1 VRSVVSIF
9 MDKFLITG
17 GRPLQGRVAISG
29 AKNAALPA
37 MTAALLTDQRV
48 VLHNIPRVRDIS
60 TLRSLLEDLGVD
72 SSVTHEEHGN
82 RIEIEARQLLNPVA
96 PYELVKQ
103 MRASVLVLGPLV
115 ARFGQARVSLPGGC
129 AIGVRPINLHLKGL
143 EKLGASI
150 SFDHGYVKARADG
163 LRGTDFYFDTISVTG
178 TENLMMAA
186 TLAEGVTVLENAA
199 REPEVQDLA
208 NLLNKMGAQVEGA
221 GTHEIRI
228 RGVSRLHGA
237 EHSIIPDRIEAGT
250 FLTAAAITGGEL
262 AVERCNPEHLTAVLA
277 KLGEAGVQV
286 VRGAGKEANGGHTL
300 NVKPGGKLRALDV
313 TTQEYPGFPTD
324 MQAQYMTLMTQAE
337 GSAVITETIFE
348 NRFMHALELA
358 RMGADITVNG
368 RRAVVRGKTPLSGAK
383 IQASDLRA
391 SASLVLAGLAAEGE
405 TLIDRVYHIDRGYE
419 RIEKK
424 LNQVGAKIAR
434 ISESD

>member
-1 VRSVVSIF
+1 

-17 GRPLQGRVAISG
+17 GRPLEGRMVISG

-37 MTAALLTDQRV
+37 LTAALLTDQRV

-72 SSVTHEEHGN
+72 AAVTHEAHGN
-82 RIEIEARQLLNPVA
+82 RIEIEARRLLNPVA

-150 SFDHGYVKARADG
+150 SFDHGYVNARANG
-163 LRGTDFYFDTISVTG
+163 LRGTNFHFDTISVTG

-186 TLAEGVTVLENAA
+186 TLADGVTVLENAA

-208 NLLNKMGAQVEGA
+208 DLLNKMGAIIEGA
-221 GTHEIRI
+221 GTPEIRI

-237 EHSIIPDRIEAGT
+237 EHTIIPDRIEAGT

-262 AVERCNPEHLTAVLA
+262 VVERCNAEHLTAVLA
-277 KLGEAGVQV
+277 KLDSVGVQV
-286 VRGAGKEANGGHTL
+286 VRDADKGPNGGHTL
-300 NVKPGGKLRALDV
+300 IVKARSKLSAHDV

-337 GSAVITETIFE
+337 GSCVITETIFE

-368 RRAVVRGKTPLSGAK
+368 RRAVVRGKTSLSGAK

-391 SASLVLAGLAAEGE
+391 SASLVLGGLAAEGE

-419 RIEKK
+419 RIEEK
-424 LNQVGAKIAR
+424 LTQVGAKIAR

>member
-1 VRSVVSIF
+1 

-17 GRPLQGRVAISG
+17 GKPLHGRVMISG

-37 MTAALLTDQRV
+37 MTAALLTDERV
-48 VLHNIPRVRDIS
+48 ILRNVPRVRDIS

-82 RIEIEARQLLNPVA
+82 RLEIEARQLLNPVA

-129 AIGVRPINLHLKGL
+129 AIGVRPINLHLSGL
-143 EKLGASI
+143 EKLGATI
-150 SFDHGYVKARADG
+150 DFDHGYVNARANG
-163 LRGTDFYFDTISVTG
+163 LRGAEFYFDTISVTG

-199 REPEVQDLA
+199 REPEVEDLA
-208 NLLNKMGAQVEGA
+208 ILLNKMGARIEGA
-221 GTHEIRI
+221 GTHRICI

-250 FLTAAAITGGEL
+250 FLTAAATAGGEL
-262 AVERCNPEHLTAVLA
+262 TVEGCNPEHLAAIIT
-277 KLGEAGVQV
+277 KLLEAGLQV
-286 VRGAGKEANGGHTL
+286 ERAAVKDGMAGQTL
-300 NVKPGGKLRALDV
+300 TIKSSGELQALDV
-313 TTQEYPGFPTD
+313 TTHEYPGFPTD

-337 GSAVITETIFE
+337 GSCVITETIFE

-358 RMGADITVNG
+358 RMGANITVNN

-424 LNQVGAKIAR
+424 LSQVGAQIVR
-434 ISESD
+434 ISASD

>member
-1 VRSVVSIF
+1 

-17 GRPLQGRVAISG
+17 GRPLEGRVVISG

-37 MTAALLTDQRV
+37 LTAALLTEERV
-48 VLHNIPRVRDIS
+48 ILHNIPRVRDIS
-60 TLRSLLEDLGVD
+60 TMRSLLEDLGVD

-129 AIGVRPINLHLKGL
+129 AIGVRPVNLHLKGL

-150 SFDHGYVKARADG
+150 HFDHGYVSAQADG

-186 TLAEGVTVLENAA
+186 TLAGGVTVLENAA

-208 NLLNKMGAQVEGA
+208 NLLNRMGAQIEGA
-221 GTHEIRI
+221 GTHQIRI

-250 FLTAAAITGGEL
+250 FLIAAAITGGNL
-262 AVERCNPEHLTAVLA
+262 AMERCNPEHLTAVLA
-277 KLGEAGVQV
+277 KLEEVGVQV
-286 VRGAGKEANGGHTL
+286 VRDEGNGSNEGYTLTVKAGS
-300 NVKPGGKLRALDV
+300 KLRAFGM

-324 MQAQYMTLMTQAE
+324 IQAQYMTLMTQAE
-337 GSAVITETIFE
+337 GSSLITETIFE

-419 RIEKK
+419 RIEEK
-424 LNQVGAKIAR
+424 LTQVGAQITR

>member
-1 VRSVVSIF
+1 MV
-9 MDKFLITG
+9 
-17 GRPLQGRVAISG
+17 SG

-37 MTAALLTDQRV
+37 MTAALLTEERV
-48 VLHNIPRVRDIS
+48 ILHNVPRVRDIS

-72 SSVTHEEHGN
+72 SSVTHEAHGN
-82 RIEIEARQLLNPVA
+82 RIEIEARQLLSPVA

-150 SFDHGYVKARADG
+150 SFDHGYVNTRANG
-163 LRGTDFYFDTISVTG
+163 LRGTEFYFDTISVTG

-186 TLAEGVTVLENAA
+186 TLAEGVTILDNAA

-208 NLLNKMGAQVEGA
+208 ELLNKMGARIEGA
-221 GTHEIRI
+221 GTPTIRI
-228 RGVSRLHGA
+228 HGVSRVHGA

-250 FLTAAAITGGEL
+250 FLIAGAITAGDL
-262 AVERCNPEHLTAVLA
+262 AVSGCNPEHLSALLA
-277 KLGEAGVQV
+277 KLDEAGVKV
-286 VRGAGKEANGGHTL
+286 MHETCEGGNGSKTL
-300 NVKPGGKLRALDV
+300 TVKSSGTLRALDV

-324 MQAQYMTLMTQAE
+324 MQAQYMTLMTQAA
-337 GSAVITETIFE
+337 GSSVITETIFE

-358 RMGADITVNG
+358 RMGADINVNG

-419 RIEKK
+419 RIEEK
-424 LNQVGAKIAR
+424 LTQVGAKIAR
-434 ISESD
+434 ISETE